1 MFAVA
6 RIVLCSYST
15 QDGYGSWATQR
26 SSVTRPGPA
35 AEQSSPQRGDYPAW
49 FAGDPGTAVWQGG
62 MSMRGGRAARTVH
75 LYNVTQAARPRWS
88 ALRAGRACRT
98 GARADRADRA
108 DASFVRRDLRDQPGA
123 IKPPSV
129 GLSNHGRGDAGSGD
143 DRGEHGRGRA
153 RWRTGR
159 WPPP

>member
-1 MFAVA
+1 MGAVA
-6 RIVLCSYST
+6 RIILCDYST
-15 QDGYGSWATQR
+15 QEQGQYGSSRAER
-26 SSVTRPGPA
+26 SSVTRPAPA
-35 AEQSSPQRGDYPAW
+35 AQQSAPQRRDDTARFVGH
-49 FAGDPGTAVWQGG
+49 PGAAVWQGG

-159 WPPP
+159 